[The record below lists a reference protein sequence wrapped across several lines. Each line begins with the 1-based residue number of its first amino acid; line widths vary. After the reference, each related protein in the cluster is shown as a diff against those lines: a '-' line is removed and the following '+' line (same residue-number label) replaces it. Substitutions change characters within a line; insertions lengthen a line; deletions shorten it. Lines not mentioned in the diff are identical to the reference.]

1 MLRMPRM
8 AAVLGA
14 ALTALLI
21 GGVAMAQESPPHT
34 FYGFEGDVTIDGE
47 NAPAGTEILAST
59 GDSATV
65 GEDGSWSIEVAGGS
79 QDVSFTVA
87 GSAVEGAH
95 PAPAG
100 GVTRVMLAAATAAD
114 ECPDGMDMSGDS
126 MGEDSLSEGDA
137 MDEGAMDDCPDDAM
151 DEDGAMD
158 EGESMGEDHSAA
170 GDGGEF
176 PGTGTGGL
184 ADSSSSSAAYA
195 IAGALALVALLG
207 GAGVAIR
214 RRVQS

>member
-1 MLRMPRM
+1 M

-14 ALTALLI
+14 ALTALLV
-21 GGVAMAQESPPHT
+21 GGIAMAQQLPPHT

-59 GDSATV
+59 GDSATID
-65 GEDGSWSIEVAGGS
+65 EDGSWSLEVAGDS
-79 QDVSFTVA
+79 ENVSFTVA
-87 GSAVEGAH
+87 GLAAEGAL
-95 PAPAG
+95 PAPSG
-100 GVTRVMLAAATAAD
+100 GVTRVILAVSTPPPPA
-114 ECPDGMDMSGDS
+114 
-126 MGEDSLSEGDA
+126 
-137 MDEGAMDDCPDDAM
+137 DDCPDDTGM
-151 DEDGAMD
+151 DEGSDDLSEGDTMDEGTMSDCPEEDALSEGDTMD
-158 EGESMGEDHSAA
+158 EGESAPA

-184 ADSSSSSAAYA
+184 VGSSSSSAAYA

>member
-1 MLRMPRM
+1 M

-21 GGVAMAQESPPHT
+21 GGVAMAQQLPPHT

-59 GDSATV
+59 GDSATI
-65 GEDGSWSIEVAGGS
+65 GDDGSWSLEVAGGS
-79 QDVSFTVA
+79 ENVSFTVA
-87 GSAVEGAH
+87 GLAAEGAL
-95 PAPAG
+95 PAPSG
-100 GVTRVMLAAATAAD
+100 GVTRVILAVSTPPPPAD
-114 ECPDGMDMSGDS
+114 DCPDDTGMDEGSD
-126 MGEDSLSEGDA
+126 DLSEGDTMDEGT
-137 MDEGAMDDCPDDAM
+137 MDEGAMSDCP
-151 DEDGAMD
+151 EDVLSEGDTMD
-158 EGESMGEDHSAA
+158 EGESAPA

-184 ADSSSSSAAYA
+184 VGSSSSSAAYA
-195 IAGALALVALLG
+195 IVGALALVALLG